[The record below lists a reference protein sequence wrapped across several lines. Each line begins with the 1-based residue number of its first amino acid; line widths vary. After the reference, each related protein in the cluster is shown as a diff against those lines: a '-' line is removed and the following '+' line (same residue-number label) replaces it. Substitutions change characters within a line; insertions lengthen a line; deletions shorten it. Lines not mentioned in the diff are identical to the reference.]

1 MIKTTIKSYLSNLKF
16 IFTPIGVLTVFVI
29 VALSIVY
36 HNVAGAV
43 TNLINTIQKI
53 MEASSSDMSAAGG
66 AIYERAA
73 QLDWNNVE
81 EAMKIVT
88 SEEWLTETLNAG
100 AKAAFPES
108 ENLTQ
113 EIADSIN
120 ACVNAIIANIY
131 VLIILTAAG
140 IVAGFTILKF
150 IITKNMVKRTFWQAL
165 LRTFVHTIINCTL
178 VALIIFIISL
188 FKVGLIINL
197 IVTFGL
203 YSILSIFE
211 AYLINGIKKVPVKKV
226 FNFKGISLLIISS
239 VLVIGFTI
247 GISFGLFY
255 LMRNPAA
262 YVLIVSLVQVAV
274 VTNELLGEAYI
285 QSVVDKEVQKPEDS
299 LSIVNETE
307 KN

>member
-1 MIKTTIKSYLSNLKF
+1 MIKITIKSYLSNLKF
-16 IFTPIGVLTVFVI
+16 IFTPIGVLTVFII

-53 MEASSSDMSAAGG
+53 MEASSSDISAAGG

-73 QLDWNNVE
+73 QLDWNNLE

-108 ENLTQ
+108 ENLTE
-113 EIADSIN
+113 EIAASIN
-120 ACVNAIIANIY
+120 ACVDAVVANIY
-131 VLIILTAAG
+131 VLIILTATG
-140 IVAGFTILKF
+140 VVVGFAILKF

-165 LRTFVHTIINCTL
+165 LRTVIHTILNATI
-178 VALIIFIISL
+178 VALIIYIISL
-188 FKVGLIINL
+188 FKVGLIVNL
-197 IVTFGL
+197 IVTFSI
-203 YSILSIFE
+203 YSVLSIFE
-211 AYLINGIKKVPVKKV
+211 AYLFNGIKKVPFKKV
-226 FNFKGISLLIISS
+226 FNFKGIALLILSS
-239 VLVIGFTI
+239 ILVIGFTV
-247 GISFGLFY
+247 GLSFGIFY

-262 YVLIVSLVQVAV
+262 YVLIASLILVAV
-274 VTNELLGEAYI
+274 VTNELLGETYI
-285 QSVVDKEVQKPEDS
+285 QTVVDKETIKPEDS

-307 KN
+307 NN